1 MTAPYTPEQNGVA
14 ERKNRT
20 VVEMARS
27 LLKGKHLPNQFWA
40 EAVATAVYLLNISP
54 TKAVMNRTPFE
65 AWYGMKPSVRHLR
78 IFGCIAYALVNSQNH
93 HKLDEKSEKC
103 ILIGYSLQSK
113 AYRLYN
119 PVSGK
124 VIINRNVMFDERA
137 SWNWETN
144 KGETQMQIP
153 AELDTPQNQVTDPAP
168 TNSSSTSPNSS
179 SNSDSSDETPP
190 RNFRSLTEI
199 YNSTFA
205 LFISDPT
212 TFEEAVK
219 KEEWRKAMK
228 EEIKS
233 IEKNETWE
241 LMDLPKEK
249 KAIGL
254 KWMFK
259 TKFKCKLF
267 GFTDSDCAGALDDR
281 KSTSGKWSY
290 HNEVLWNG

>member
-1 MTAPYTPEQNGVA
+1 MVFGLPKINTLDVCEGCIYSKQSKKSFPIGKAWRASNCLELIHADLCGPTNTKSFGGSQYFLLFTDDYSHMSWVYFLKLKYEIFDNFRKFKALVERQSGRYIKTLQTDRGDEFLSNEFSSFCEENDIHRELTIPYTPEQNGVA

-78 IFGCIAYALVNSQNH
+78 IFGYIAYALVNSQNH

-153 AELDTPQNQVTDPAP
+153 AELDTP
-168 TNSSSTSPNSS
+168 
-179 SNSDSSDETPP
+179 
-190 RNFRSLTEI
+190 
-199 YNSTFA
+199 
-205 LFISDPT
+205 
-212 TFEEAVK
+212 
-219 KEEWRKAMK
+219 
-228 EEIKS
+228 
-233 IEKNETWE
+233 
-241 LMDLPKEK
+241 
-249 KAIGL
+249 
-254 KWMFK
+254 
-259 TKFKCKLF
+259 
-267 GFTDSDCAGALDDR
+267 
-281 KSTSGKWSY
+281 
-290 HNEVLWNG
+290 